1 MKYLCIF
8 QSAVQTSQLQY
19 TAPRAPAAGQGVA
32 DQRPCGP
39 LFQPG
44 NSKDSLCS
52 VSPPQVGWSI
62 PENMDGPAFL
72 RPPGQKGFSNPTHP
86 SKWAKPRVPSKA
98 AGRVSVSLEA
108 AWEALLK

>member
-19 TAPRAPAAGQGVA
+19 TAPKAPAAGQGVA

-39 LFQPG
+39 SSNQATQRSFSVPHRWVG
-44 NSKDSLCS
+44 ASLRTWT
-52 VSPPQVGWSI
+52 G
-62 PENMDGPAFL
+62 
-72 RPPGQKGFSNPTHP
+72 PPGQKGLSNPTHP
-86 SKWAKPRVPSKA
+86 SRWAKPRIPSKA
-98 AGRVSVSLEA
+98 TGRVSVNLEA

>member
-19 TAPRAPAAGQGVA
+19 TAPKAPAAGQGVA
-32 DQRPCGP
+32 DQRPCDP
-39 LFQPG
+39 SSNQATQRIF
-44 NSKDSLCS
+44 LCS
-52 VSPPQVGWSI
+52 PQVGWSI

-72 RPPGQKGFSNPTHP
+72 RPPSQKGLSNPTHP
-86 SKWAKPRVPSKA
+86 SRWAKPRVPSKA
-98 AGRVSVSLEA
+98 TGRVSVNLEA